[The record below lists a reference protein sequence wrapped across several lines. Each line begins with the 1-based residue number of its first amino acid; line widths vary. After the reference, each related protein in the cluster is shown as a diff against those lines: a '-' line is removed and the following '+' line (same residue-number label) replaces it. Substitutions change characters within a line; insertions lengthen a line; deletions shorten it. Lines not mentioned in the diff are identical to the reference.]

1 MPGTILNTL
10 HLLTYLILTFLTRK
24 VTLRNLLAKG
34 HRGAPKQT
42 QDSTPGYMALGI
54 TLLHS
59 TVRAWEVGTIE
70 TYTEELNEIIKVIG

>member
-10 HLLTYLILTFLTRK
+10 YLLTYLILTFLRRK

-34 HRGAPKQT
+34 HRGVPKQT
-42 QDSTPGYMALGI
+42 QDSTPGYMALGT
-54 TLLHS
+54 TLLHC
-59 TVRAWEVGTIE
+59 TVRGWEVGTIE